1 MNDPAQC
8 KRTRSAIGP
17 MSVLVVDDEEGM
29 REGIRRVLDRNGYC
43 VTTAEDGEHAI
54 AVLGQSAFDI
64 ALVDLKMPSLDGFQV
79 TQHISDTCGG
89 RTVTVIVSAF
99 ATVQAAVEA
108 AENGAFDF
116 LVKPFAPDDL
126 LRVIARAASQ
136 RRLIRERDLYL
147 SEIESEQDILRQ
159 LINSMNDGI
168 VLLNDKGKP
177 AIMNPR
183 AESMLGVSFRDGM
196 DIEDLRLE
204 RAALT
209 VIEGVRRF
217 GAQSGT
223 PHRGFFERAGRK
235 FELRA
240 TPLMRGVDLA
250 GIILSVRGV

>member
-1 MNDPAQC
+1 MNDPAQR
-8 KRTRSAIGP
+8 KRTLSAIGP

-54 AVLGQSAFDI
+54 ALLGQCAFDI
-64 ALVDLKMPSLDGFQV
+64 ALVDLKMPNLDGFQV
-79 TQHISDTCGG
+79 TQHISDVCGG

-126 LRVIARAASQ
+126 LRVVTRAACQ
-136 RRLIRERDLYL
+136 RQLIRERDLYL
-147 SEIESEQDILRQ
+147 SELESEQNLLRQ
-159 LINSMNDGI
+159 LINSMSDGV

-177 AIMNPR
+177 VVMNPR

-204 RAALT
+204 RTALT
-209 VIEGVRRF
+209 VIDGVRRS

-223 PHRGFFERAGRK
+223 PDRGFFERAGQR

-240 TPLMRGVDLA
+240 MPLMKGVDPA
-250 GIILSVRGV
+250 GIILSLRSV